1 MNIWDIFGIYLG
13 YIWRLLKCTEY
24 WGDGMMGSVGSV
36 MIQWSVCSQNHSVY
50 LRPGRTRSDQ
60 VEACAVPKVWSSG
73 KKMSW
78 LSYGYTLGI
87 PGVNIQKDVENLW
100 LPQEKWC
107 INAGFSTVMSWLSH
121 AFVLEKM
128 FPAVYR
134 PNWDSKC
141 NPRHRW
147 GKSSAKK
154 NLSRDK
160 TRFSVISFP
169 CDFPVKKSLGSASL
183 EKGPPGVRTP
193 PPETA

>member
-1 MNIWDIFGIYLG
+1 MNIWDIFGIYLEA
-13 YIWRLLKCTEY
+13 TEMY
-24 WGDGMMGSVGSV
+24 WILGGWHDGISRISHDS
-36 MIQWSVCSQNHSVY
+36 MISLFPKSFS
-50 LRPGRTRSDQ
+50 LSPARSDQ

-154 NLSRDK
+154 EPFTGQNALL
-160 TRFSVISFP
+160 
-169 CDFPVKKSLGSASL
+169 CN
-183 EKGPPGVRTP
+183 
-193 PPETA
+193 